1 MTNGVTTGK
10 KGKRV
15 IFNFSSVVT
24 CLLLNGCEQFCQ
36 YWLTVCGLMLRK
48 IYWGHISV
56 LHFSSRAFR
65 YSSFSRP
72 EHRRSEPP
80 WNTGVTES
88 RLHHLPDRKPTTCG
102 RTSRKPCHSSL
113 TKNGKTANWR
123 AAPCVRWTRLLLQWR
138 NDLNGSGFGGRPHF
152 LKYTF
157 GPLPECTRCQK
168 ILGQKFTLKKIL
180 ECFRRN

>member
-1 MTNGVTTGK
+1 MKNGVTTRK
-10 KGKRV
+10 KGKHV

-24 CLLLNGCEQFCQ
+24 CLLVNGPEQIWHH
-36 YWLTVCGLMLRK
+36 WLTVCGLMLRK
-48 IYWGHISV
+48 IYWEGHISV
-56 LHFSSRAFR
+56 LHFSSRDFR

-80 WNTGVTES
+80 WNTAVTQS
-88 RLHHLPDRKPTTCG
+88 RLHHLPERKPTTCG

-113 TKNGKTANWR
+113 TKNGKTANRR
-123 AAPCVRWTRLLLQWR
+123 APPWVRWRRLLLRWRR

-168 ILGQKFTLKKIL
+168 ILGQKFSLKKY
-180 ECFRRN
+180 